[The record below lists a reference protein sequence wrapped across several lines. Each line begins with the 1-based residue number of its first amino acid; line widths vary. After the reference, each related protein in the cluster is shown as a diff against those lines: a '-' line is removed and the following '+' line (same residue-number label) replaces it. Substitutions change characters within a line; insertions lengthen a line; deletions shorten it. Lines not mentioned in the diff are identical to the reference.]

1 MNKNGKI
8 SASMMCSSLGKLSD
22 TIHLF
27 EEENIDY
34 LHIDVMDG
42 NFVTNMGYGTSYVKH
57 MRDVTDIPLDIH
69 LMITNPE
76 YKLEWFDL
84 QPTDIVSIHAES
96 TQDIFKGAIEAVKS
110 YGCKCT
116 VAINPI
122 TPIDVLEEVYTMA
135 DGVNILHVTP
145 GFAGQKAVE
154 GTVEKTGTVIE
165 RIKSLG
171 LHDYIIEVDG
181 NITFERAKILRDLGA
196 NMFVAGSSSIFKGDI
211 SDYRDNIRELR
222 KSII

>member
-1 MNKNGKI
+1 MNKNGKKI
-8 SASMMCSSLGKLSD
+8 SASMMCVVHLLGKLPD

-96 TQDIFKGAIEAVKS
+96 TGILK
-110 YGCKCT
+110 
-116 VAINPI
+116 
-122 TPIDVLEEVYTMA
+122 VL
-135 DGVNILHVTP
+135 LKP
-145 GFAGQKAVE
+145 
-154 GTVEKTGTVIE
+154 
-165 RIKSLG
+165 
-171 LHDYIIEVDG
+171 
-181 NITFERAKILRDLGA
+181 
-196 NMFVAGSSSIFKGDI
+196 
-211 SDYRDNIRELR
+211 
-222 KSII
+222 

>member
-8 SASMMCSSLGKLSD
+8 SASMMCSSFDKLSD
-22 TIHLF
+22 TIRLF

-42 NFVTNMGYGTSYVKH
+42 NFVTNIGYGTSYVEFI
-57 MRDVTDIPLDIH
+57 RSVTDIPLDIH
-69 LMITNPE
+69 LMITNPKD
-76 YKLEWFDL
+76 KLPWFGL
-84 QPTDIVSIHAES
+84 QPSDIVSLHVES
-96 TQDIFKGAIEAVKS
+96 DKDIKTVVERVKS

-116 VAINPI
+116 VAINPV
-122 TPIDVLEEVYTMA
+122 TPVDVLEEIYLTA

-154 GTVEKTGTVIE
+154 GTMEKTGAVID
-165 RIKSLG
+165 RINELKLT
-171 LHDYIIEVDG
+171 DYIIETDG
-181 NITFERAKILRDLGA
+181 NITFERAKILREMGA

-211 SDYRDNIRELR
+211 SEYRENIRKLR
-222 KSII
+222 ESIM

>member
-8 SASMMCSSLGKLSD
+8 SASMMCSSLGKLPD

-42 NFVTNMGYGTSYVKH
+42 NFVTNMGGGTSYVKH

-84 QPTDIVSIHAES
+84 QPTDIVSIHVES
-96 TQDIFKGAIEAVKS
+96 TQDIKGAIEAVKS
-110 YGCKCT
+110 YECKCT

>member
-8 SASMMCSSLGKLSD
+8 SASMMCSSFDKLSD
-22 TIHLF
+22 TIRLF

-42 NFVTNMGYGTSYVKH
+42 NFVTNIGYGTSYVEFI
-57 MRDVTDIPLDIH
+57 RSVTDIPLDIH
-69 LMITNPE
+69 LMITNPKD
-76 YKLEWFDL
+76 KLPWFGL
-84 QPTDIVSIHAES
+84 QPSDIVSLHVEADK
-96 TQDIFKGAIEAVKS
+96 DIKTAVERVKS

-116 VAINPI
+116 VAINPV
-122 TPIDVLEEVYTMA
+122 TPVNVLEEIYLTA

-154 GTVEKTGTVIE
+154 GTMEKTGTVID
-165 RIKSLG
+165 RINELKLT
-171 LHDYIIEVDG
+171 DYIIETDG
-181 NITFERAKILRDLGA
+181 NITFERAKILREMGA

-211 SDYRDNIRELR
+211 SQYRENIRKLR
-222 KSII
+222 ESIM

>member
-8 SASMMCSSLGKLSD
+8 SASMMCSSFDILSD

-42 NFVTNMGYGTSYVKH
+42 NFVTNIGYGTSYVEFI
-57 MRDVTDIPLDIH
+57 RSVTDIPLDIH
-69 LMITNPE
+69 LMITNPKD
-76 YKLEWFDL
+76 KLTWFGL
-84 QPTDIVSIHAES
+84 QPSDIVSLHVES
-96 TQDIFKGAIEAVKS
+96 CKDIKTVVERVKS

-116 VAINPI
+116 VAINPV
-122 TPIDVLEEVYTMA
+122 TPVDVLEEIYLTA

-154 GTVEKTGTVIE
+154 GTMEKTGDVIDKINE
-165 RIKSLG
+165 LKLT
-171 LHDYIIEVDG
+171 DYIIETDG
-181 NITFERAKILRDLGA
+181 NITFERAKILREMGV

-211 SDYRDNIRELR
+211 SEYRENIRKLR
-222 KSII
+222 ESIM

>member
-8 SASMMCSSLGKLSD
+8 SASMMCSSLGKLPD

-34 LHIDVMDG
+34 LHIDVM
-42 NFVTNMGYGTSYVKH
+42 
-57 MRDVTDIPLDIH
+57 
-69 LMITNPE
+69 
-76 YKLEWFDL
+76 
-84 QPTDIVSIHAES
+84 
-96 TQDIFKGAIEAVKS
+96 
-110 YGCKCT
+110 
-116 VAINPI
+116 
-122 TPIDVLEEVYTMA
+122 

>member
-8 SASMMCSSLGKLSD
+8 SASMMCSSLGKLPD

-84 QPTDIVSIHAES
+84 QPTDIVLILSILVDTFISKISLPMQPVPEIRS
-96 TQDIFKGAIEAVKS
+96 ISGA
-110 YGCKCT
+110 
-116 VAINPI
+116 
-122 TPIDVLEEVYTMA
+122 
-135 DGVNILHVTP
+135 
-145 GFAGQKAVE
+145 
-154 GTVEKTGTVIE
+154 
-165 RIKSLG
+165 
-171 LHDYIIEVDG
+171 
-181 NITFERAKILRDLGA
+181 
-196 NMFVAGSSSIFKGDI
+196 
-211 SDYRDNIRELR
+211 
-222 KSII
+222 

>member
-1 MNKNGKI
+1 
-8 SASMMCSSLGKLSD
+8 
-22 TIHLF
+22 
-27 EEENIDY
+27 
-34 LHIDVMDG
+34 MDG

-57 MRDVTDIPLDIH
+57 MREVTDIPLDIH

-96 TQDIFKGAIEAVKS
+96 TQDIKGAIEAVKS

-122 TPIDVLEEVYTMA
+122 TPIDVREEVYTMA

-211 SDYRDNIRELR
+211 SDYKDNIRELR

>member
-8 SASMMCSSLGKLSD
+8 SASMMCSSLGKLPD

-96 TQDIFKGAIEAVKS
+96 TQDIKGAIEAVKS

-116 VAINPI
+116 VA
-122 TPIDVLEEVYTMA
+122 IDVLEEVYTMA

-211 SDYRDNIRELR
+211 SDYKDNIRELR

>member
-8 SASMMCSSLGKLSD
+8 SASMMCSSLGKLPD

-42 NFVTNMGYGTSYVKH
+42 NFVTNMGGGTSYVKH

-96 TQDIFKGAIEAVKS
+96 TQDIKGAIEAVKS

-116 VAINPI
+116 AAINPI

>member
-8 SASMMCSSLGKLSD
+8 SASMMCSSLGKLHD

-42 NFVTNMGYGTSYVKH
+42 NFVTNIGYGTSYVKH

-96 TQDIFKGAIEAVKS
+96 TQDIKGAIEAVKS

-122 TPIDVLEEVYTMA
+122 TPIDVLEEV
-135 DGVNILHVTP
+135 
-145 GFAGQKAVE
+145 F
-154 GTVEKTGTVIE
+154 
-165 RIKSLG
+165 LG
-171 LHDYIIEVDG
+171 GLMV
-181 NITFERAKILRDLGA
+181 
-196 NMFVAGSSSIFKGDI
+196 
-211 SDYRDNIRELR
+211 
-222 KSII
+222 

>member
-8 SASMMCSSLGKLSD
+8 SASMMCSSLGKLPD

-96 TQDIFKGAIEAVKS
+96 TQDIKGAIETVKS

>member
-8 SASMMCSSLGKLSD
+8 SASMMCSSLGKLPD

-96 TQDIFKGAIEAVKS
+96 TQDIKGAIEAVKS

-122 TPIDVLEEVYTMA
+122 TPIDAITSPSINCFLLSFVYYSVFFLAPTLFSLPCTSLT
-135 DGVNILHVTP
+135 I
-145 GFAGQKAVE
+145 FALCLQKAMAAMTAE
-154 GTVEKTGTVIE
+154 T
-165 RIKSLG
+165 
-171 LHDYIIEVDG
+171 
-181 NITFERAKILRDLGA
+181 A
-196 NMFVAGSSSIFKGDI
+196 
-211 SDYRDNIRELR
+211 
-222 KSII
+222 

>member
-1 MNKNGKI
+1 
-8 SASMMCSSLGKLSD
+8 
-22 TIHLF
+22 
-27 EEENIDY
+27 
-34 LHIDVMDG
+34 MDG

-96 TQDIFKGAIEAVKS
+96 TQDIKGAIEAVKS

-154 GTVEKTGTVIE
+154 GTVEKQGREKKVVTFKYKPKKHQHTKQGHRQPYTKVVIDA
-165 RIKSLG
+165 I
-171 LHDYIIEVDG
+171 
-181 NITFERAKILRDLGA
+181 NA
-196 NMFVAGSSSIFKGDI
+196 
-211 SDYRDNIRELR
+211 
-222 KSII
+222 

>member
-1 MNKNGKI
+1 MFLKKFF
-8 SASMMCSSLGKLSD
+8 LG
-22 TIHLF
+22 
-27 EEENIDY
+27 
-34 LHIDVMDG
+34 G
-42 NFVTNMGYGTSYVKH
+42 
-57 MRDVTDIPLDIH
+57 
-69 LMITNPE
+69 
-76 YKLEWFDL
+76 
-84 QPTDIVSIHAES
+84 
-96 TQDIFKGAIEAVKS
+96 
-110 YGCKCT
+110 
-116 VAINPI
+116 
-122 TPIDVLEEVYTMA
+122 A

-196 NMFVAGSSSIFKGDI
+196 NMFVAGSSSIFNGDI